1 MSLSPEERQRLRKKF
16 VEYKATGNRATR
28 NELIEA
34 VTLADAKR
42 VAKRLFGSEFLVTV
56 VGRPKGLNSKTGG

>member
-1 MSLSPEERQRLRKKF
+1 MSLSAEERQRLRKKF

-34 VTLADAKR
+34 HKSLASHLAR
-42 VAKRLFGSEFLVTV
+42 RYANRGE
-56 VGRPKGLNSKTGG
+56 P